1 MFREASPPDAALQR
15 MDRGYGKVGD
25 GSDLSP
31 APLINAAAPALSS
44 YLAGLDIIKRLARS
58 DPDIAGW
65 QHTLSQSYE
74 KVGDAQAA
82 QGKLPAALI
91 SYQEDFAIANR
102 LAKSD
107 SGNARWQR
115 DLAVSYSKLADAY
128 VRTRT
133 RAPAGRHA
141 PC

>member
-1 MFREASPPDAALQR
+1 M
-15 MDRGYGKVGD
+15 
-25 GSDLSP
+25 
-31 APLINAAAPALSS
+31 
-44 YLAGLDIIKRLARS
+44 GLDIIKRLARS
-58 DPDIAGW
+58 DPDNAGW

-115 DLAVSYSKLADAY
+115 DLAVSVAADGQAAA
-128 VRTRT
+128 R
-133 RAPAGRHA
+133 
-141 PC
+141 